1 MRPLSGHSCGML
13 ACGRVGRMHL
23 ARGGEAGRVA
33 NDAGGD
39 RGGVARRRR
48 CVDPARPDGLVV
60 APAAGVLLAAA
71 DQHAWNYLEPCSDD
85 AWRAVVDAAA
95 QLAQTVAT
103 LSRSAL
109 VRGRADWLQWAA
121 AMREGADTGTAAA
134 RRHGPRVLFAAGA
147 QLRAGCQACH
157 ARYVAQIAE
166 PLAEIASR

>member
-1 MRPLSGHSCGML
+1 ML
-13 ACGRVGRMHL
+13 VSVLVGCTRH
-23 ARGGEAGRVA
+23 EAVTPVVLPMTPVEIEA
-33 NDAGGD
+33 VSPDA
-39 RGGVARRRR
+39 A
-48 CVDPARPDGLVV
+48 AALILPDLMELVV
-60 APAAGVLLAAA
+60 ARAAGVLLAAA